1 MLSWP
6 GGGGR
11 GTELVTGTFTVTITL
26 SLFELTSWMMDDA
39 TFFTFHTVVVHDR
52 ECKGEVSYA

>member
-1 MLSWP
+1 M
-6 GGGGR
+6 
-11 GTELVTGTFTVTITL
+11 TGTFTVTITL